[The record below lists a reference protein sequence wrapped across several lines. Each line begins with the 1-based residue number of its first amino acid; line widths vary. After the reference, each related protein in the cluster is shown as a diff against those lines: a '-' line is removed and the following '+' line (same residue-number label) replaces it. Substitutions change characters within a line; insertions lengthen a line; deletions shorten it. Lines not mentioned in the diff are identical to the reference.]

1 MKNLNTCRV
10 LFIYIFSACRPDSW
24 RCDGEQDCPDGS
36 DEVGCPTV
44 QVSCASQQ
52 FRCADGSCLLQQRRC
67 DGVADCGDKSDELDC
82 PTSESLYTLKL
93 SVNGSNNSQHCR
105 LAQQYRK
112 LLRPCWQWCTDGC
125 NNSQNFWDLECI
137 VGRIQPITLF
147 RPCVMSV
154 RSHKQCWKSCANGSD
169 IAALCFD
176 DHGTKEMWR
185 VVGSKV

>member
-44 QVSCASQQ
+44 QVTCASHQ

-93 SVNGSNNSQHCR
+93 SVNGSKNSQHCW
-105 LAQQYRK
+105 
-112 LLRPCWQWCTDGC
+112 P
-125 NNSQNFWDLECI
+125 NNIGSC
-137 VGRIQPITLF
+137 
-147 RPCVMSV
+147 CV
-154 RSHKQCWKSCANGSD
+154 R
-169 IAALCFD
+169 
-176 DHGTKEMWR
+176 
-185 VVGSKV
+185 VGSGVQTDTTTPKTFGTWSA